1 MFGLKNSP
9 EEAEIKTVENVI
21 FRKIKKPDGSFEFK
35 SSDPSRKIIILKK
48 DSEFLPDEN
57 VPYEV
62 EIVEDSDPDN
72 PEKGILTVK
81 LLNEGVPIEGG
92 AEHAER
98 NEVSTPIEIDEETGK
113 IFVLDTE
120 IPYNPQKGKVAPPT
134 EKFYPCGIH
143 ERTLATIEK
152 IATAV
157 ELREPCLLEGET
169 STSKTSSIEYLA
181 MASNNEVMRMNLNG
195 QTDTSELI
203 GKFVPNDGQLQIEF
217 DQVLKQIDQL
227 SETSRNI
234 LLAANRD
241 GRGLTLIDSQK
252 IAAAEG
258 IKIPDWKWQDGII
271 PEAMK
276 KGRWVILDEI
286 NLAEAQIL
294 ERLNPVLEKNPALT
308 LTENNGEKIGPGGDT
323 PLSDKFRI
331 FATMNPAEY
340 SGRSPMSPAY
350 KDRWTSYKYVEN
362 PAEKDYEAMMK
373 LMVYGEQPKVVFR
386 GKEYQADDQESLY
399 PTLEA
404 IPGFRSFIAK
414 MAKFE
419 VTLEALARERKIGK
433 DRQEK
438 YIFTRRGLIE
448 FMAYLSEKSVVD
460 RESRKRVSIK
470 DNPKEIILRAI
481 QYYFLDKISNAEDL
495 KRVED
500 QLAAIGLS
508 ASNWTQKFE
517 EVKIPKKPDANDDEV
532 KKKLAL
538 EVGSKPEVKKFPSVH
553 GKSIIETT
561 GEIETGG
568 FRIGDVLKLR
578 EGEAAIPEILSSKRL
593 EVVGFTADDEILN
606 PEVVIQIDGGAVFV
620 HSPEETD
627 HFFGKITESE
637 TKSEP
642 KTFTGIDGS
651 SRKTSGKTKLGTYKV
666 GDLLKLKKD
675 VSVREEIKKAKK
687 LEVVG
692 FTEEGEVLTQIDGNN
707 VAMDSLEIHHEIFE
721 KI

>member
-1 MFGLKNSP
+1 MGIREMFGLKNSP

-120 IPYNPQKGKVAPPT
+120 IPYNPQKGKFVPPT
-134 EKFYPCGIH
+134 EKFYPFVLD

-373 LMVYGEQPKVVFR
+373 LMVYGEQPKVAFR
-386 GKEYQADDQESLY
+386 GKEYRADDQESLY
-399 PTLEA
+399 PTLET

-448 FMAYLSEKSVVD
+448 FMAYLSEKSIVD
-460 RESRKRVSIK
+460 RKTGERVSIK

-481 QYYFLDKISNAEDL
+481 QYYFLDKISNADDR
-495 KRVED
+495 KKVED

-517 EVKIPKKPDANDDEV
+517 EIKISKKPDANSDEV
-532 KKKLAL
+532 KKELA
-538 EVGSKPEVKKFPSVH
+538 PEA
-553 GKSIIETT
+553 KSTPKTFTDFAGGISETT
-561 GEIETGG
+561 GEVERGG
-568 FRIGDVLKLR
+568 L
-578 EGEAAIPEILSSKRL
+578 
-593 EVVGFTADDEILN
+593 
-606 PEVVIQIDGGAVFV
+606 
-620 HSPEETD
+620 
-627 HFFGKITESE
+627 
-637 TKSEP
+637 
-642 KTFTGIDGS
+642 
-651 SRKTSGKTKLGTYKV
+651 KV
-666 GDLLKLKKD
+666 GDLLK
-675 VSVREEIKKAKK
+675 IKGDAAYVVPGAILVAKK

-692 FTEEGEVLTQIDGNN
+692 FAPDGRVVTQIDGGS
-707 VAMDSLEIHHEIFE
+707 VAIDQPENHALLYEKTTEPEIRVFTSVADDPIETTGETEKNGFKIGDLLKLKESKKSDFKLMVREAKKLEVVGFRSTGQTIIQIDGGKVFTSSDTDVNGNFE